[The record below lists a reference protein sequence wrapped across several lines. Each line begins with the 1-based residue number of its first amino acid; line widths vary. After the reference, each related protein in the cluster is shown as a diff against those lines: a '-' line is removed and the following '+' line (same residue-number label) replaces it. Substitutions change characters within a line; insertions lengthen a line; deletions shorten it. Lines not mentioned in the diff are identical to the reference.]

1 MVSAFVSMML
11 MLTPMG
17 SGHGN
22 HFGWRNKETR
32 NVPAYQ
38 PVTAAPK
45 QGNSTPPST
54 GSGPSE
60 PGSTRYSAE

>member
-11 MLTPMG
+11 MLTPMNN
-17 SGHGN
+17 GH
-22 HFGWRNKETR
+22 HYGWGKQEGR

-38 PVTAAPK
+38 PVTPS
-45 QGNSTPPST
+45 QPPRGNSSPPPVS

-60 PGSTRYSAE
+60 PGSTRYSN